1 MRFCLVLAIVI
12 FVSGQILAC
21 PKYNRKDYRHW
32 IDEDRD
38 CQNTRNEVL
47 IQESLDPVYFKSSKA
62 FLGFISR
69 WTNRSWCDPRCDN
82 LIRLKPIWRDFSN
95 KTLAF
100 HKKILHETLQP
111 DLLPDILLTI
121 IPFLTLDLYT
131 NKY

>member
-47 IQESLDPVYFKSSKA
+47 IQESLDPVSFKSSKGCKV
-62 FLGFISR
+62 LSGR
-69 WTNRSWCDPRCDN
+69 WFGSFTCKTFNNPKQLAIDAPRRNSSKRSDSLAILSEPFCR
-82 LIRLKPIWRDFSN
+82 KPVACPGSFSSV
-95 KTLAF
+95 A
-100 HKKILHETLQP
+100 
-111 DLLPDILLTI
+111 
-121 IPFLTLDLYT
+121 
-131 NKY
+131 